1 MVGTTMVNKELLDR
15 LRAAFRRYGM
25 QVLDDPDITVDFFA
39 SELGMHLDV
48 VLGSPKF
55 QSMSFG
61 EEDDSVWDFLHADPE
76 MTKDDLALI
85 LQIRMEPEHVEFI

>member
-15 LRAAFRRYGM
+15 VRAAFKRYGT
-25 QVLDDPDITVDFFA
+25 QVLDDPDITVDLFA
-39 SELGMHLDV
+39 SELGMYLDV

-55 QSMSFG
+55 QNMSFG

-76 MTKDDLALI
+76 MMKDDLALI